1 MFQQR
6 DRPPTSSYAEGWR
19 ALLVVVPML
28 LLLAGTA
35 AFGAVLLTDADS
47 GPPRASVVSAP
58 EQPCWDGSFVTAT
71 EDCSLPAGSEG
82 LQWVFPSFPGAVDPA
97 CRDVLAEHAGEPR
110 SLMWECRVEVTGGEA
125 YVTYSSL
132 VGVQRAARFFDEL
145 YGSGSKT
152 QVPNDELVEQVIWRL
167 DQDGGYSRTVMYAGS
182 PFAVTVWATD
192 EERADQALDELV
204 RLRDAAS
211 VTARGPV
218 LPGS

>member
-19 ALLVVVPML
+19 ALLVVVPLL

-35 AFGAVLLTDADS
+35 TFGARLLTDPGS
-47 GPPRASVVSAP
+47 VPERSTVVSAP
-58 EQPCWDGSFVTAT
+58 EQPCWDGTLATADQ
-71 EDCSLPAGSEG
+71 DCPLPVGSAG
-82 LQWVFPSFPGAVDPA
+82 LQWVFPSFPGAVDPT
-97 CRDVLAEHAGEPR
+97 CRDVLAEHPDEPR
-110 SLMWECRVEVTGGEA
+110 TLMWECRVEVLGGEA

-132 VGVQRAARFFDEL
+132 DGVQRATRYFDRE

-152 QVPNDELVEQVIWRL
+152 QVPNDELPDQVVWRL
-167 DQDGGYSRTVMYAGS
+167 DQDGAYSRTVMYAAA

-192 EERADQALDELV
+192 QERADQALDELV

-211 VTARGPV
+211 VTTRGPV
-218 LPGS
+218 LSAS